1 MSYLWGE
8 CPPGNFPGGH
18 ILEGNCLGGRGDIYK
33 GGNCPGVIIWGVI
46 LLEPNHEG
54 LHLNSRG
61 SKLVANNIFNVA
73 KSLGLSLYT
82 AWT

>member
-1 MSYLWGE
+1 MGQVSARQFSRGPYSRGQL
-8 CPPGNFPGGH
+8 F
-18 ILEGNCLGGRGDIYK
+18 GGRGDIYK

>member
-1 MSYLWGE
+1 MCWGGGG
-8 CPPGNFPGGH
+8 GNFVGSIFGGS
-18 ILEGNCLGGRGDIYK
+18 IFQ
-33 GGNCPGVIIWGVI
+33 GVI